1 MHPVITALKTQLPA
15 LLGTELVGIYVYGS
29 LVWGDFDPDISD
41 IDTLV
46 VLAGDVNEKLFQQL
60 DGFHQTLDAQ
70 FPDWAGRIELAYIAV
85 TALQT
90 FKTQRSPISVISPGE
105 PFNTKDAGLDWL
117 INWYTIRAQ
126 SVVVYG
132 PAAQTII
139 PDITVEEF
147 RTGVRNQIDE
157 WIDWVMYTRESR
169 PSQAYVILTMCRAL
183 YAVQSGLQTSK
194 IQAADW
200 ALLHHPSQAERITKA
215 LRWRELH
222 REAVEDATLTYPD
235 AVAMVEYAAR
245 VR

>member
-1 MHPVITALKTQLPA
+1 MHPVIHALKTQLSA

-29 LVWGDFDPDISD
+29 LVWGDFDPDVSD

-46 VLAGDVNEKLFQQL
+46 VLTSDVNETLFQQL
-60 DGFHQTLDAQ
+60 DAVHQTLEAQ
-70 FPDWAGRIELAYIAV
+70 FPDWAGRIEIAYISV
-85 TALQT
+85 IALQT
-90 FKTQRSPISVISPGE
+90 FKTLRSPISVISPGE
-105 PFNTKDAGLDWL
+105 LFNTKDAGLDWL

-132 PAAQTII
+132 PVAQTII
-139 PDITVEEF
+139 PDISVEEF
-147 RTGVRNQIDE
+147 RTAVRNQIDE
-157 WIDWVMYTRESR
+157 WVDWVTHSRDSR

-194 IQAADW
+194 TQAAAW
-200 ALLHHPSQAERITKA
+200 AMLHHPTQAERIAKA
-215 LRWRELH
+215 LRWRIQH
-222 REAVEDATLTYPD
+222 REPVKNPALTYPD